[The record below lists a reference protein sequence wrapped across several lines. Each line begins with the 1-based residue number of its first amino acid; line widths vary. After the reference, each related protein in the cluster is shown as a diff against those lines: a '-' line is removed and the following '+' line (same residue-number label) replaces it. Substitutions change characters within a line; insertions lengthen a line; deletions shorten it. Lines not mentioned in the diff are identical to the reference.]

1 MLWRT
6 GCKVYRERQ
15 SASGTQCNSYVVV
28 LRLYKSGYET
38 NLFSLV
44 DSYPNG
50 LRLVDLL
57 RHVYLYRT
65 DRRARYQRSKAGLRD
80 MKRQRASGIQVYFA
94 KKVREDSDTGE

>member
-44 DSYPNG
+44 PRRPYG
-50 LRLVDLL
+50 LVVEVL

-65 DRRARYQRSKAGLRD
+65 GRRARYQRSKAGLRD
-80 MKRQRASGIQVYFA
+80 MKRQRAPGIQVYFA